1 MPNFDSQKFKIDSQ
15 RTETDSQWPKIRKL
29 SISVDTEGGCEEKV
43 KISQFLI
50 KISKVFKNSI
60 ENYYAKYVSKT
71 IKIPYL
77 IH

>member
-15 RTETDSQWPKIRKL
+15 RTKTDSQWPKFRKL
-29 SISVDTEGGCEEKV
+29 SISVDTGGGCEEKV

-60 ENYYAKYVSKT
+60 ENYYAKSVSKT
-71 IKIPYL
+71 IKIPT
-77 IH
+77 